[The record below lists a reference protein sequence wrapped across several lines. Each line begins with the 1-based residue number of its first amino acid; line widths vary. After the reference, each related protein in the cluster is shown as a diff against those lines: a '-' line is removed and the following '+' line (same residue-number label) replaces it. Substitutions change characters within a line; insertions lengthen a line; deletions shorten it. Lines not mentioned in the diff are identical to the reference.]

1 LTSQFGL
8 RPNATIHAMRIL
20 LAEDDTLLGD
30 GLRAG
35 LRQRGFQVDW
45 VRDGAAA
52 ERELRAETHA
62 AAVLDLGL
70 PLMDG
75 MDVLGAV
82 RRAGVTLPVLVLTAR
97 DTVPDRVRGLDTG
110 ADDYVVKPVDLDEL
124 AARLRALVRR
134 AQGQV
139 QERLVAQD
147 VVLDPAARS
156 VTQAGL
162 EVTLSTREFDLLQV
176 LMLGAGR
183 VLSREQIEQQLY
195 SWGQEVESNAV
206 EVHVHHLRRKLG
218 AALIQTVRG
227 VGYMLVRDKSR
238 P

>member
-1 LTSQFGL
+1 
-8 RPNATIHAMRIL
+8 MRIL

-35 LRQRGFQVDW
+35 LRQSGFQVDW

-52 ERELRAETHA
+52 ERELRAQPYA

-75 MDVLGAV
+75 LDVLASI

-97 DTVPDRVRGLDTG
+97 DTVPDRIRGLDRG

-134 AQGQV
+134 AHGLPQDMLQAQGV
-139 QERLVAQD
+139 TLDVAS
-147 VVLDPAARS
+147 RS
-156 VTQAGL
+156 ASRDGQA
-162 EVTLSTREFDLLQV
+162 VALSTREFDLLHA
-176 LMLGAGR
+176 LMLSAGR
-183 VLSREQIEQQLY
+183 VLSREHLEQQLY
-195 SWGQEVESNAV
+195 AWGQEVESNAV
-206 EVHVHHLRRKLG
+206 EVHVHHLRKKLG
-218 AALIQTVRG
+218 ADLIQTVRG
-227 VGYMLVRDKSR
+227 VGYLLPRDSR
-238 P
+238 